1 LNGAALSC
9 VYLVVL
15 DRSVA
20 KPILNAPRVVAG
32 VGEGIAT
39 GMAQHVGVDGEGK
52 TGAHA
57 DALDQAINR
66 TGGERTTALGGEDK
80 SRIGRLPAQ
89 LAQRSHLV
97 AAQWARRGLAVLGA
111 ADVQRGI
118 AA

>member
-1 LNGAALSC
+1 
-9 VYLVVL
+9 VL
-15 DRSVA
+15 DGLVTE
-20 KPILNAPRVVAG
+20 PILNAPGVVAG
-32 VGEGIAT
+32 IGQRIAA
-39 GMAQHVGVDGEGK
+39 GVAQHVRVHRKGEASAG
-52 TGAHA
+52 A